1 MLLLVELIQLQLL
14 MILEILNFPKAV
26 LQVKWLCSFLSTQ
39 AFPHVLAVT
48 SVWIHALKYKYFGEF
63 AFFFFSP
70 SKRLKQAVSR
80 PSGLFLSNASADLE
94 KWQKWDASFQSLPTI
109 AAKTFLQIELIASS
123 SQSYT
128 VLLTYLLFLRLSQFR
143 TLKELL
149 LKSFSNLSQYFQ
161 TEHCLLAF

>member
-1 MLLLVELIQLQLL
+1 MQLSINTSIPTCASSDFSLNSCLKVQ
-14 MILEILNFPKAV
+14 ILWGIRL
-26 LQVKWLCSFLSTQ
+26 
-39 AFPHVLAVT
+39 
-48 SVWIHALKYKYFGEF
+48 
-63 AFFFFSP
+63 FFFFSP